1 MAEEADERSEAE
13 RFNDEHIAPELAR
26 LSKLARE
33 HGLNFVARVEWA
45 PFDGQTTMS
54 KVEGI
59 SASHELAWFA
69 AQANGNVDAVLMSLA
84 RSHHAGTLDCSASML
99 STYMNLGPFRPKQAP
114 ADGGSN
120 DKP

>member
-1 MAEEADERSEAE
+1 MSTEDADERGEAE

-45 PFDGQTTMS
+45 PFEGQTTMS

-59 SASHELAWFA
+59 SASHELAWVSA
-69 AQANGNVDAVLMSLA
+69 RANGNVDAVIIALA
-84 RSHHAGTLDCSASML
+84 RAHNDGTLNLSASLL
-99 STYMNLGPFRPKQAP
+99 STYMNLGPFRPTKET
-114 ADGGSN
+114 S
-120 DKP
+120 